1 MNFIRKV
8 SGVALAAAL
17 ASGAFAQIAAAQ
29 QPAAQQPAAPA
40 PQQISAAHLA
50 AAREVVQLSGI
61 SSTYNLFYPQLAEAL
76 VGNLS
81 RTRPELR
88 DPLIETVR
96 ALQAEFTKR
105 NEQMVELTARSF
117 AAVMTEKQLQDT
129 AAFFKSDAGKAYVEM
144 QPKVIDQMM
153 VSLDVWNRQMSE
165 DLMSRVREE
174 MRKKGHTL

>member
-1 MNFIRKV
+1 MHFNRLV
-8 SGVALAAAL
+8 SGLALAAAL
-17 ASGAFAQIAAAQ
+17 FAGAFAQPASAQ
-29 QPAAQQPAAPA
+29 QPAVAPPAQITPA
-40 PQQISAAHLA
+40 QLA

-61 SSTYNLFYPQLAEAL
+61 ANTYNLFYPQLAEAL

-96 ALQAEFTKR
+96 ALQAEFAKR
-105 NEQMVELTARSF
+105 NEQMVESTARNF
-117 AAVMTEKQLQDT
+117 ASVMSEKALQET
-129 AAFFKSDAGKAYVEM
+129 AAFFKSEAGKAYVEM

-153 VSLDVWNRQMSE
+153 VTLDVWNRQMSE

-174 MRKKGHTL
+174 MRKKGHSL